1 MAVPRVRGDGV
12 VGGHP
17 TPLRRRLVAWLQRR
31 CPGAAPRPSR
41 GAADDRTP
49 EPSQRKESG
58 MATTTTNDIQELHKH
73 LEGIRYTM
81 FTTRFEGG
89 MRSRPMTTIETE
101 EGSDRLLFL
110 GNDGS
115 ELLADIAT
123 DPHVNL
129 AYADND
135 GAKYVSVSGTAT
147 SRDDRATVKELW
159 NPILNA
165 WWDGPEDP
173 AIRVIEVRI
182 EAAEYWAGPGSR
194 LVRLVGIAA
203 AVMTGD
209 EYDEGEHG
217 TVDPNGTTRA

>member
-1 MAVPRVRGDGV
+1 
-12 VGGHP
+12 
-17 TPLRRRLVAWLQRR
+17 
-31 CPGAAPRPSR
+31 
-41 GAADDRTP
+41 
-49 EPSQRKESG
+49 
-58 MATTTTNDIQELHKH
+58 MATTTTTNDLQALHDH
-73 LEGIRYTM
+73 LKGIRFTM
-81 FTTRFEGG
+81 FATHDGER
-89 MRSRPMTTIETE
+89 MRSRPMTTIESKDGGDT
-101 EGSDRLLFL
+101 LLFL

-129 AYADND
+129 AYSDND
-135 GAKYVSVSGTAT
+135 GGKYVSVSGTAT
-147 SRDDRATVKELW
+147 SRDDRAMIKELW

-182 EAAEYWAGPGSR
+182 QAAEYWAGPGSK

-203 AVMTGD
+203 AAVTGD

-217 TVDPNGTTRA
+217 TIELGAGAR